1 MSDYYKKIVVGT
13 DGSKSSMLAV
23 ERAAKLAAAFG
34 AQLIIG
40 CAYYE
45 NKEEASKT
53 LRQDSVTILGDD
65 PAQENLNKA
74 SEFAQQCG
82 AADVETAI
90 RRGTP
95 VQALMEIVNENDAD
109 LLIVGNRGINS
120 LTGRLLGSVPA
131 DVARQSDCDVMIVHT
146 VN

>member
-1 MSDYYKKIVVGT
+1 MSEYDTIVVGT
-13 DGSKSSMLAV
+13 DGSKSSLLAV
-23 ERAAKLAAAFG
+23 ERAARIAAAFD
-34 AQLIIG
+34 ATLIIG

-53 LRQDSVTILGDD
+53 LRQESVTILGDD
-65 PAQENLNKA
+65 IASENLAAGKA
-74 SEFAQQCG
+74 HAEKFG
-82 AADVETAI
+82 VTKVETAV
-90 RRGTP
+90 RAGTP
-95 VQALMEIVNENDAD
+95 VQALMAIVNDNNAD
-109 LLIVGNRGINS
+109 LLVVGNRGINS